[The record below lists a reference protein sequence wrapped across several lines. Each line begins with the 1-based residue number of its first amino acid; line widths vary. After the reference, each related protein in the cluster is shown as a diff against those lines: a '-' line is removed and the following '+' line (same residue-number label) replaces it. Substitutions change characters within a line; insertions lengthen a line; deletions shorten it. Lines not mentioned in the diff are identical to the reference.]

1 MCYNSKIMLVAK
13 RPTIP
18 SIMLAKLITYNS
30 QSYAGTL
37 GSGLVWH
44 INALAI
50 AIAGGNLVVCMRSQ
64 WNSYILFCVQEIVC
78 FNLSNTQEGD

>member
-37 GSGLVWH
+37 GSGLV
-44 INALAI
+44 LAYQCF
-50 AIAGGNLVVCMRSQ
+50 GY
-64 WNSYILFCVQEIVC
+64 SY
-78 FNLSNTQEGD
+78 SWW